1 MASDGTTNPRGVGSE
16 PLSTRRIFRFYFP
29 LAASWILMATD
40 GPIAVAVLSRLA
52 NATVNTAAFAV
63 LMGLALWIESPVI
76 DLLATSTT
84 LATSRHNYLQ
94 LRRFTLMLMALVTGA
109 HLFILVPGI
118 FDVVAFRWMGLEPD
132 VAHASWL
139 GMCFIVPWSGFIG
152 WRRYSQGIL
161 IRNGRTRPVGL
172 GTVVRVITMGAV
184 AFGLLGRVNLDGIQI
199 VALSMVISIAAEAA
213 YIHFACRQ
221 VLRNRYEAQHD
232 LDEGPTVTF
241 RRLMGFHFPL
251 TATTM
256 VTMISFPIISGFL
269 SRTEHPTLTLAAWQ
283 VSVSVVFLM
292 RCAVFAL
299 PEAVIAL
306 ARDRFS
312 SQKLARFSMGV
323 GITLSGLM
331 VLMAA
336 LGLDMVLFEGVLRT
350 KPAISELAHIAFW
363 AGAFM
368 PIIGA
373 GQSYLRGMLTA
384 SHQTPSRLWAML
396 VGFVVL
402 ISGLVAGLYSSLPGV
417 LFASF
422 AMTLGLLAELIVLGW
437 FWSRHSPTA
446 LDQA

>member
-1 MASDGTTNPRGVGSE
+1 
-16 PLSTRRIFRFYFP
+16 
-29 LAASWILMATD
+29 MATD

-63 LMGLALWIESPVI
+63 LMGLALWIESPII

-94 LRRFTLMLMALVTGA
+94 LRRFTLMLLALVTGV
-109 HLFILVPGI
+109 HLLILVPGI
-118 FDVVAFRWMGLEPD
+118 FNVVAFKMMGLEPD

-139 GMCFIVPWSGFIG
+139 GMCFVVPWSACIG

-161 IRNGRTRPVGL
+161 IRNGKTRPVGL

-184 AFGLLGRVNLDGIQI
+184 AFGLLGRVQWEGIQI
-199 VALSMVISIAAEAA
+199 VAASMVLSVAAESA
-213 YIHFACRQ
+213 YIHFACRE
-221 VLRNRYEAQHD
+221 VLRRRYESHQG
-232 LDEGPTVTF
+232 LDDGPTVTF
-241 RRLMGFHFPL
+241 RRLIGFHFPL

-256 VTMISFPIISGFL
+256 VTMVSFPMISGFL
-269 SRTEHPTLTLAAWQ
+269 SRTLEPTLTLAAWQ

-292 RCAVFAL
+292 RTAVFAL

-312 SQKLARFSMGV
+312 SRKLARFSLGV
-323 GITLSGLM
+323 GLSLSGLM

-336 LGLDMVLFEGVLRT
+336 LGLDRVLFERVLRT
-350 KPAISELAHIAFW
+350 EPAISELAHIAFW
-363 AGAFM
+363 AGALM
-368 PIIGA
+368 PVIGA

-384 SHQTPSRLWAML
+384 GHQTPSRLWAML
-396 VGFVVL
+396 VGFLVL
-402 ISGLVAGLYSSLPGV
+402 LGGLVAGLRSPLPGV

-422 AMTLGLLAELIVLGW
+422 SMTLGLLAELIVLAW
-437 FWSRHSPTA
+437 FWARHSPTA